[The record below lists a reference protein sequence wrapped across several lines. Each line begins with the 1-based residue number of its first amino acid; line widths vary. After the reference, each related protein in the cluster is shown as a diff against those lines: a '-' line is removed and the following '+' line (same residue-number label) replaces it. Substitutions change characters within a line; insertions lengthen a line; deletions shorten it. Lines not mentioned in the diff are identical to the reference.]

1 MYVWWKEKKSVFLHK
16 EKKNDFSFENLCT
29 KDWLRDYTSWTP
41 CGIEMKIKGIL
52 KFWFWIS
59 LHQGTLSILYSRIY
73 GYMLSFMNE
82 VDPWLLLLL
91 CVLYGIQNQIFQQ
104 LLQAQADVSPG
115 LKAFLEDQNNS
126 PLFYN
131 VFLFNNYVNLSLFII
146 S

>member
-1 MYVWWKEKKSVFLHK
+1 MKRKKTVFLYK
-16 EKKNDFSFENLCT
+16 EKKNFSLRVNVH

-73 GYMLSFMNE
+73 GYMLFFMNE
-82 VDPWLLLLL
+82 VDLWLLLLL